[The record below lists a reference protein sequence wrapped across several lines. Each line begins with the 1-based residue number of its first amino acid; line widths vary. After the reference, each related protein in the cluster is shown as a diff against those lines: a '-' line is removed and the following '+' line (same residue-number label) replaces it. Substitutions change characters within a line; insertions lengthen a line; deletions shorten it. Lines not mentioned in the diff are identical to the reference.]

1 MNDAWMVREAERQAL
16 LETLKQQVMEKEQE
30 YGRREFDYDLAHE
43 CLYFLKSE
51 TRVGRI
57 ATYGTRYLEQVA
69 LPLINEFA
77 RAKEERDMIVCEL
90 LTWLT
95 QTITSRFRSD
105 LTHKE
110 IMDPKVIFH
119 ADSATTQI

>member
-1 MNDAWMVREAERQAL
+1 MNDAWMVRAGERQAL
-16 LETLKQQVMEKEQE
+16 LDILKRQVMEKEDE
-30 YGRREFDYDLAHE
+30 HGKREFDYDLAHE

-51 TRVGRI
+51 MRVGRV
-57 ATYGTRYLEQVA
+57 ATYGTRYLEDVA

-95 QTITSRFRSD
+95 QSITSRFQSD

-110 IMDPKVIFH
+110 ITDPKVIFH
-119 ADSATTQI
+119 AESATAQI